1 MATYQFKQNFLSP
14 TGFRFLIN
22 RLPHVEFFVQAANI
36 PGISMGVTEVVNPF
50 KPTYRHGDK
59 LQFDEFVISVRV
71 DQEMKSYTE
80 IFDWMY
86 GLTSPDN
93 FDSYQNLLDGE
104 GAYSDATLTV
114 LNNKQNPAI
123 NVKFKNIFPI
133 SLGQISMNT
142 TDGDIDYV
150 MTDITFKTDG
160 WTFETLQRA
169 TVDTSQ
175 TDETTQESD
184 NTQTPGDDIAPEYDD
199 PDLY

>member
-59 LQFDEFVISVRV
+59 LQFDEFVVSVRV

-104 GAYSDATLTV
+104 GAYSDATLTI

-133 SLGQISMNT
+133 TLGQISMNT

-169 TVDTSQ
+169 TVETVPTPEPEAETDDGVQ
-175 TDETTQESD
+175 TI
-184 NTQTPGDDIAPEYDD
+184 DDIVNPEDNPNIY
-199 PDLY
+199 